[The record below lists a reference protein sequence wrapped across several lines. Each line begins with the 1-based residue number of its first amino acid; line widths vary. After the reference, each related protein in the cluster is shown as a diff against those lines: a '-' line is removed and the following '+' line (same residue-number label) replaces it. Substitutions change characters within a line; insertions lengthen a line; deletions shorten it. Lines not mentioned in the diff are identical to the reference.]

1 MSQLEIFLVSSGS
14 TESQHRQTSKGV
26 AGFDQ
31 LSQTSGVV
39 AAIISSPRGARAS
52 IDVERRGIAL
62 RALGMGAGVS
72 ILDATDLVSSKGNL
86 MDGRELAF
94 DSALIDFSEVWPSTS
109 TVAADDAQLT
119 RSPLEGLTERLD
131 FLGEGLSFTE
141 GVEVRFGDLSVE
153 VVDEKLDFLFFGTSR
168 IGGGVNF
175 S

>member
-1 MSQLEIFLVSSGS
+1 M
-14 TESQHRQTSKGV
+14 

-31 LSQTSGVV
+31 LSQISGVV
-39 AAIISSPRGARAS
+39 VAIISSPWGARAS

-62 RALGMGAGVS
+62 RALGIGIGM
-72 ILDATDLVSSKGNL
+72 ILDTTDLVSSSKGNL

-131 FLGEGLSFTE
+131 FLGLSTGLRSVIEGV

-153 VVDEKLDFLFFGTSR
+153 EVDEKLDFLAF
-168 IGGGVNF
+168 
-175 S
+175 